1 MNQYAIFVD
10 AGYFFAAGVQA
21 LKKQITR
28 KDTSLVNH
36 QDMIE
41 SIKKKAQELVGDTK
55 FLRVYWYDAIPG
67 PHMTLDQ
74 TTLAH
79 LPGVKLRL
87 GILNGNGQQKGVD
100 SLILTDIL
108 ELARN
113 HAISDAILIGGDED
127 LKLGVDLAQAHGV
140 RFHLVGIKFGR
151 KNQSPTLQ
159 MAADNYGEL
168 DEEFFATYLQ
178 HKAQEEEAKQASTN
192 VGKTGVA
199 KALMDFESAA
209 QSVVRELHDEI
220 QGGSPEQGS
229 ALVEHLR
236 TKKDIPPEYDKRL
249 IAKIGQR
256 CGRMLE
262 GDESRTARGMF
273 RSTILGRPA

>member
-28 KDTSLVNH
+28 KDTSIVNH

-151 KNQSPTLQ
+151 KNQSQTLQ

-168 DEEFFATYLQ
+168 DEDFFTAYLQ
-178 HKAQEEEAKQASTN
+178 HKIPEEDKPAETSGGRTS
-192 VGKTGVA
+192 VA
-199 KALMDFESAA
+199 RAAMDFESAA
-209 QSVVRELHDEI
+209 QNVVSELHEEI
-220 QGGSPEQGS
+220 KAGSPEQIG
-229 ALVEHLR
+229 ALVDFLR
-236 TKKDIPPEYDKRL
+236 KKRGIPPEYDSRL
-249 IAKIGQR
+249 IAKIAQR
-256 CGRMLE
+256 CARRLE
-262 GDESRTARGMF
+262 GDESRTAREML
-273 RSTILGRPA
+273 RSAILSNQTT